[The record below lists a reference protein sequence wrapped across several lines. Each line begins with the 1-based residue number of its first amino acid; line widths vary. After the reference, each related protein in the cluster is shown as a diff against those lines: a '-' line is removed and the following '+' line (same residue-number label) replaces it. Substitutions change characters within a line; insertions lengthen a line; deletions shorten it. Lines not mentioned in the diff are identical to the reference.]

1 MKRKLKIGDK
11 SKNFALSDQNEKK
24 FKLSDFKGK

>member
-11 SKNFALSDQNEKK
+11 SKNLALSDQNEKK
-24 FKLSDFKGK
+24 IQTFGF